1 MKTTL
6 DRIDAK
12 IEARHLLS
20 HPFYRKWSEGTLPPS
35 CLREYARQYF
45 AFESAFPRV
54 LSAIHSRTEDA
65 AARASLLS
73 NLWDEEHGEANHA
86 ELWLRFA
93 EGLGVAREEVR
104 GATPNDAAKALVDCY
119 RALAESPRAGV
130 AALYAYE
137 KQLPRL
143 AEAKIAGLKARYGVD
158 DARTLGFFQVHGE
171 IDVAHAAA
179 ERAILERAGE
189 SEHEAIEAAT
199 DRALDAWWR
208 FLDSVD
214 APVAA

>member
-1 MKTTL
+1 MNTLL

-20 HPFYRKWSEGTLPPS
+20 HPFYRKWSEGTLPSS

-54 LSAIHSRTEDA
+54 LSAIHARTEDA
-65 AARASLLS
+65 GARAALLA
-73 NLWDEEHGEANHA
+73 NLWDEEHGEPNHA

-93 EGLGVAREEVR
+93 EGLGVPREDVR
-104 GATPNDAAKALVDCY
+104 AATPNAAATTLVDCY
-119 RALAESPRAGV
+119 RALAEHPRAGV

-137 KQLPRL
+137 AQLPKL
-143 AEAKIAGLKARYGVD
+143 AHAKIDGLKARYGID
-158 DARTLGFFQVHGE
+158 DARTLAFFQVHGE
-171 IDVAHAAA
+171 IDVAHAAS
-179 ERAILERAGE
+179 ERAILEA
-189 SEHEAIEAAT
+189 SEEEEHAEVEAAV
-199 DRALDAWWR
+199 DRALDAWWG

-214 APVAA
+214 SKPA

>member
-1 MKTTL
+1 MQTML

-12 IEARHLLS
+12 IEARSLLS
-20 HPFYRKWSEGTLPPS
+20 HPFYRKWSDGTLPSS

-65 AARASLLS
+65 TARAALLS

-93 EGLGVAREEVR
+93 EGLGVSRDDVR
-104 GATPNDAAKALVDCY
+104 GAAPNDAARALVDCY

-143 AEAKIAGLKARYGVD
+143 AEAKIEGLKARYGID

-179 ERAILERAGE
+179 EREILASATSDDREE
-189 SEHEAIEAAT
+189 IEGAV
-199 DRALDAWWR
+199 DQALDAWWR

-214 APVAA
+214 SRAA